1 MLSLATPVFAADK
14 PADTKTAQVA
24 STSSGAQGYAADS
37 LLQIGTIV
45 QLDEKDNHK
54 VAPATDKKA
63 QQTYGVVVDP
73 HLLSLT
79 ISNDSLKNEVFV
91 ATSGNFNV
99 LVSTQSGA
107 IKAGDYVAISSIDG
121 VGMRAGDKGVTVLG
135 RAVKTFD
142 GISDV
147 VGSVPLKTNGGQTVK
162 TVSLGI
168 IPVSINVQR
177 NPNEKS
183 TKANLPNMLQ
193 RIGQAVAD
201 KPVSPAK
208 IYLSAAI
215 TLMTI
220 IVTVVM
226 LYAGIRS
233 GIISLGR
240 NPLSKK
246 SILRGLLQVVIASLV
261 ILIIGLFAVYL
272 LLKL

>member
-1 MLSLATPVFAADK
+1 
-14 PADTKTAQVA
+14 
-24 STSSGAQGYAADS
+24 
-37 LLQIGTIV
+37 
-45 QLDEKDNHK
+45 
-54 VAPATDKKA
+54 
-63 QQTYGVVVDP
+63 
-73 HLLSLT
+73 
-79 ISNDSLKNEVFV
+79 V
-91 ATSGNFNV
+91 ATSGNFNA
-99 LVSTQSGA
+99 LVSTQAGG
-107 IKAGDYVAISSIDG
+107 IKAGDYIALSSIDG
-121 VGMRAGDKGVTVLG
+121 VGMKAGDKGVTVLG
-135 RAVKTFD
+135 RAVKGFD

-147 VGSVPLKTNGGQTVK
+147 VGSVPLKTNGGQTLK

-168 IPVSINVQR
+168 IPVSVNVQR

-183 TKANLPNMLQ
+183 TKANLPTSLQ
-193 RIGQAVAD
+193 RIGQAIAD
-201 KPVSPAK
+201 KPVSPVK

-233 GIISLGR
+233 GLISLGR